1 MVNQNSGQDVFW
13 VALKCHLKI
22 KFLPL
27 WWKGFRIKIYVIY
40 IIGVTRHSCT
50 YWYTWTRIF
59 VQLISRRLWLVYF
72 YDVIIVQKLPVHA
85 QDSKMNVSTS
95 NSNSHTLPNNINYP
109 IRSHLFVQLSCLQEE
124 RIFCCSKISND
135 KGIVW

>member
-40 IIGVTRHSCT
+40 IIGVTRHIIEQYCFSCP
-50 YWYTWTRIF
+50 YWYKWTRIF
-59 VQLISRRLWLVYF
+59 VLLISRRLWLVYF
-72 YDVIIVQKLPVHA
+72 YDVIIVEKLPVHA
-85 QDSKMNVSTS
+85 QDSKMNVSTF

-109 IRSHLFVQLSCLQEE
+109 ISSHLFVQLCCLKE
-124 RIFCCSKISND
+124 
-135 KGIVW
+135 